1 MPGLQMTGLLGIMLI
16 SVLIQ
21 VRFLPWNAPL
31 VNVADAASSG
41 FLLMLGSSVWMVT
54 EQMGEA
60 VVGELKLTDFFG

>member
-41 FLLMLGSSVWMVT
+41 FLLMLD
-54 EQMGEA
+54 
-60 VVGELKLTDFFG
+60 VGLR